1 MKRYYKKRTR
11 KRKMRKK
18 RRTRKRKMRK
28 KRKIRRKSIRKK
40 RGGNEP
46 NQNWPEDPID
56 LCKKKYNDVNYRF
69 LTNQQVDRYCQNKTG
84 TRSAKCIEGECKFV
98 ENSRSR
104 YDPSSVYDVNSHLQ
118 RDRLLLLRERLQQQ

>member
-1 MKRYYKKRTR
+1 MKP
-11 KRKMRKK
+11 KMRKK

-28 KRKIRRKSIRKK
+28 KRKIRRKSRRKK

-69 LTNQQVDRYCQNKTG
+69 LTNQQVDRYCQNNTG
-84 TRSAKCIEGECKFV
+84 SRSAKCIEGECKFV

-104 YDPSSVYDVNSHLQ
+104 YDPSSVYDVHSHLQ
-118 RDRLLLLRERLQQQ
+118 RDGLELLRERLQQE